1 MTRAEATPWWRG
13 PKSDLRDAKI
23 TRIDPVCVCVCA
35 RARAAAAAAAA
46 SDALSADLPMSNS
59 ATYSNSGE
67 EVCRRACLRARARAC
82 VRVRV
87 CVCARAGVCV
97 RG

>member
-1 MTRAEATPWWRG
+1 MVAW
-13 PKSDLRDAKI
+13 AKI
-23 TRIDPVCVCVCA
+23 GSSRREKEQNSIPRARA

-46 SDALSADLPMSNS
+46 ATDALSADLPMSNS